1 MASAINLLGKIGFGF
16 TATPDLLINLRE
28 FDPGVTREFRDT
40 NATRGTFAKDV
51 NRQRLARTAVAP
63 TFACEPTHLELKHL
77 IPWVMGT
84 TGSGTPL
91 VYDLSNTQTNPLYI
105 YFLPNAG
112 DALLLN
118 DVACDTATFSAAVGE
133 PLSFSAQGVGLTYEE
148 DPSTPTGFGSLTP
161 DQSTQPFMLS
171 DLALTFAGGTV
182 QCREFSVG
190 VNNYV
195 DRNRYLN
202 SQTLTRTQ
210 RLNQTMTL
218 TLDVP
223 AGDNADLWR
232 AAVSGTAAATVA
244 LSAVFTNAN
253 TSKALTFASPAVVF
267 PAQTPTYPPGQEGF
281 LRIQGELHRASGTSY
296 PFRVTMTV

>member
-28 FDPGVTREFRDT
+28 FDPGVAREFRDT

-77 IPWVMGT
+77 IPWVMGAA
-84 TGSGTPL
+84 GSGSPL
-91 VYDLSNTQTNPLYI
+91 VYDLSNTQANPLFI
-105 YFLPNAG
+105 YMLPNAG

-133 PLSFSAQGVGLTYEE
+133 PLSVSAQGVGLTYEE
-148 DPSTPTGFGSLTP
+148 DPATPTGFGALTP

-182 QCREFSVG
+182 QCREFSVM

-195 DRNRYLN
+195 DR
-202 SQTLTRTQ
+202 
-210 RLNQTMTL
+210 
-218 TLDVP
+218 
-223 AGDNADLWR
+223 
-232 AAVSGTAAATVA
+232 
-244 LSAVFTNAN
+244 
-253 TSKALTFASPAVVF
+253 
-267 PAQTPTYPPGQEGF
+267 PPGQPPP
-281 LRIQGELHRASGTSY
+281 LRPRGRRLDRRGPVLPRPPRQPLGRPPQAAPGRAVGDRRR
-296 PFRVTMTV
+296 RVVRGLRRGARHPGRRL